1 MKKQKKATLR
11 NVETIDSM
19 KLGWKVERQV
29 QQEILQKKLMQC
41 FLEPSE
47 GHACIARY
55 PEAMQPMI
63 EDFMR
68 KAEKQTRLNGT

>member
-1 MKKQKKATLR
+1 MKKRKKATLL
-11 NVETIDSM
+11 NAETVKSM
-19 KLGWKVERQV
+19 KLSWKIERQV
-29 QQEILQKKLMQC
+29 QQEILQRKLMQC
-41 FLEPSE
+41 YLEPSE

-68 KAEKQTRLNGT
+68 KAEKQVRLSGT

>member
-1 MKKQKKATLR
+1 MKKRKKTALL
-11 NVETIDSM
+11 NVETVKSM

-29 QQEILQKKLMQC
+29 QQDLLQEKLLKC
-41 FLEPSE
+41 FLDPSE
-47 GHACIARY
+47 GQTCIARY

-68 KAEKQTRLNGT
+68 KAEKQMRLSGT

>member
-1 MKKQKKATLR
+1 MKKRKKATVL
-11 NVETIDSM
+11 NVETVKSM

-29 QQEILQKKLMQC
+29 QQEILQRKLIQC

-55 PEAMQPMI
+55 PQAMQPMI

-68 KAEKQTRLNGT
+68 RVEKQVRLIGT